1 MHKIFRR
8 PVKIGI
14 IITVVTLCFA
24 VALANVYPQATNIY
38 EKIKVMNE
46 MISLINKNYVEPV
59 EWDEVMDGAFR
70 GLLEKLDPHSSYI
83 PKKKFQEVNEPFKGK
98 FDGIGIEFDILGGY
112 ITVIAPVPG
121 SPSEKVGIR
130 SGDQF
135 IEIEGESAYK
145 ITKEEVFKKL
155 RGPRGTSVNVTVRRR
170 GVKDSFEV
178 NIVRGVI
185 PIFSVTSSFMINE
198 TTGYI
203 RLSRFSATTSDEID
217 NALNKLKSQ
226 GMSQLLFDLR
236 TNSGGYLEQAVA
248 VADQFITTQ
257 DTLVYT
263 KGRIRSSHQV
273 FQAHSNVGYGNFPL
287 IILLDRWSASAS
299 EIVSGAVQ
307 DLDRGLIVGETSF
320 GKGLVQRQWSL
331 SDGSAVRVTI
341 ARYYTP
347 SGRLIQRPYENGKRE
362 YYRGIGKKDREE
374 ILDSLK
380 SERPVYWS
388 KSGRAVYGGGGI
400 TPDIHIS
407 YAEYSDPTFKVLR
420 DPKRLAFN
428 WASDY
433 AVSLRDTK
441 ISRNEFIFSYEI
453 PSDAY
458 FQFLEYVKNQGLEI
472 DNEEINQDNEYIKN
486 ILKAE
491 IAGLIWDKEA
501 KYQVKVAGD
510 NVIREAIIYLPE
522 AEKFLN

>member
-1 MHKIFRR
+1 M
-8 PVKIGI
+8 
-14 IITVVTLCFA
+14 
-24 VALANVYPQATNIY
+24 
-38 EKIKVMNE
+38 
-46 MISLINKNYVEPV
+46 
-59 EWDEVMDGAFR
+59 
-70 GLLEKLDPHSSYI
+70 
-83 PKKKFQEVNEPFKGK
+83 
-98 FDGIGIEFDILGGY
+98 
-112 ITVIAPVPG
+112 
-121 SPSEKVGIR
+121 
-130 SGDQF
+130 
-135 IEIEGESAYK
+135 
-145 ITKEEVFKKL
+145 
-155 RGPRGTSVNVTVRRR
+155 
-170 GVKDSFEV
+170 
-178 NIVRGVI
+178 
-185 PIFSVTSSFMINE
+185 
-198 TTGYI
+198 
-203 RLSRFSATTSDEID
+203 
-217 NALNKLKSQ
+217 
-226 GMSQLLFDLR
+226 
-236 TNSGGYLEQAVA
+236 
-248 VADQFITTQ
+248 
-257 DTLVYT
+257 
-263 KGRIRSSHQV
+263 
-273 FQAHSNVGYGNFPL
+273 
-287 IILLDRWSASAS
+287 
-299 EIVSGAVQ
+299 
-307 DLDRGLIVGETSF
+307 GETSF